1 MTFHALG
8 REAFTQVR
16 AFCHELIELRQDRV
30 STIGRKKGIYPSDEL
45 LRGALERVFFGT
57 DKRIQHARVLP
68 AVQAGNGRF

>member
-16 AFCHELIELRQDRV
+16 AFCHELIELRQDRI

-45 LRGALERVFFGT
+45 LEL
-57 DKRIQHARVLP
+57 
-68 AVQAGNGRF
+68 